1 MSVDDL
7 MRAVSMAD
15 PEISHEKMQDY
26 IAWAFS
32 TTVDGLKDVDPQPH
46 EAVIER
52 LADGNISRI
61 GRKM

>member
-1 MSVDDL
+1 

-26 IAWAFS
+26 IAWAFR
-32 TTVDGLKDVDPQPH
+32 TTVDGLKDVDPKPQ
-46 EAVIER
+46 EEVVER

-61 GRKM
+61 GRKL